1 MQTITNG
8 KILNKKNYKPD
19 KYKNS
24 YILSIKKKVDVFY
37 TLTAILPYLRIE
49 QKRKRAEWILKYY
62 DIVTV
67 RNGKYSKEK
76 LIKKMEFENN
86 FFTLN

>member
-1 MQTITNG
+1 MF
-8 KILNKKNYKPD
+8 
-19 KYKNS
+19 
-24 YILSIKKKVDVFY
+24 FY
-37 TLTAILPYLRIE
+37 TLTATLPYLRIK

-86 FFTLN
+86 FFKII